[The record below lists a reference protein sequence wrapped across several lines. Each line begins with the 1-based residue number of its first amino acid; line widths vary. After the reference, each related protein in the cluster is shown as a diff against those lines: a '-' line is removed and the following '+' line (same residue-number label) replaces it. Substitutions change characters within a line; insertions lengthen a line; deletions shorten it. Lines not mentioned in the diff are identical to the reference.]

1 VAEAVMRMSEPQA
14 VYGDA
19 PHIQLAYPMFEEDE
33 LRRQPIEEEEEELQ
47 RQPIEE
53 EEEELQAKTTSCS
66 IPEVQPDI
74 KSHIQSLKGGG
85 QPLSEQNRA
94 FFEQRFGHDFSQVR
108 VHTDTLSAEAARA
121 VNARAFTVG
130 KDVVFGGGEYK
141 QGTVQGRRLLAH
153 ELAHTIQQSNNTSRL
168 QRITFDNCSSERQW
182 TIRNAQSRAI
192 DMLNNAITKLG
203 TYNGTIPADV
213 RTALDSHFHATS
225 SAFAG
230 WIRFNLRYL
239 KMFVDLPQY
248 ECQNTQSRPNPAW
261 TRWCIPFTDILLY
274 PNWFGFSTDVQ
285 ARILIHEWVHHYGC
299 NFDLGYRESPGY
311 PGHGTIRSLLNA
323 DPWAWLVY
331 DIR

>member
-1 VAEAVMRMSEPQA
+1 MADSVMRMPEPGVQ
-14 VYGDA
+14 
-19 PHIQLAYPMFEEDE
+19 
-33 LRRQPIEEEEEELQ
+33 RQVEPEEEEEVLQ
-47 RQPIEE
+47 TRKISGENTDITLDLE
-53 EEEELQAKTTSCS
+53 SKIQA
-66 IPEVQPDI
+66 IR
-74 KSHIQSLKGGG
+74 GGG
-85 QPLSEQNRA
+85 QPLPEYERA
-94 FFEQRFGHDFSQVR
+94 FFEPRFGRDFSQVR
-108 VHTDTLSAEAARA
+108 VHADTQSAESARV
-121 VNARAFTVG
+121 VNARAYTVG

-141 QGTVQGRRLLAH
+141 QGTVQGRKLLAH

-168 QRITFDNCSSERQW
+168 QRITFDNCSSERQG

-192 DMLNNAITKLG
+192 DMLNNAITELG

-213 RTALDSHFHATS
+213 RTALNSHFHATS

-248 ECQNTQSRPNPAW
+248 ECQNTQSRPNAAW
-261 TRWCIPFTDILLY
+261 TRWCIPFTDILVY
-274 PNWFGFSTDVQ
+274 PNLFGFSTDVQ